1 MRIAHISSVF
11 HEVSFDSDSQE
22 GREIAVLAA
31 GLIRAGHD
39 VTVFASGDSRTVGAL
54 IPMSQQALRHHPAP
68 KRNLS
73 EGLMYLALEK
83 AFAASP
89 SFDLIHVHAG
99 FTAFPLMRRSP
110 VPILAT
116 VYGFLDTP
124 EVARVYREFNEL
136 PLVATAI
143 EQIQQCPDL
152 NWQAIIPWHVSSH
165 QRTRF
170 AKRIGALDYL
180 ASAYGAVYEQMVP
193 ADTPRRRSSWLAH
206 SRPGMVSP
214 EHIMR

>member
-1 MRIAHISSVF
+1 MRIAHVSSVF

-31 GLIRAGHD
+31 GLVRAGHD
-39 VTVFASGDSRTVGAL
+39 VTIFASGDSRSAGVL
-54 IPMSQQALRHHPAP
+54 VPMSQQALRHHPAP

-73 EGLMYLALEK
+73 EGLMFLALEK

-89 SFDLIHVHAG
+89 EFDIIHVHAG

-110 VPILAT
+110 VPVLAT
-116 VYGFLDTP
+116 VYGSLDSP
-124 EVARVYREFNEL
+124 EVAHVYREFKEL

-143 EQIQQCPDL
+143 EQIHVCPDL

-165 QRTRF
+165 QGTRL
-170 AKRIGALDYL
+170 AARIGAIEQL
-180 ASAYGAVYEQMVP
+180 AGAYAAVYEQMVP
-193 ADTPRRRSSWLAH
+193 ADIPRRRSSWLTH
-206 SRPGMVSP
+206 SRPDMVS
-214 EHIMR
+214 HGQTML

>member
-1 MRIAHISSVF
+1 MRIAHIGSVF
-11 HEVSFDSDSQE
+11 HEVSFESESQE

-31 GLIRAGHD
+31 GLVRAGHD
-39 VTVFASGDSRTVGAL
+39 VTVFASGDSRTVAAL
-54 IPMSQQALRHHPAP
+54 VPMSQRALRHHPAP

-89 SFDLIHVHAG
+89 AFDIIHVHAG

-110 VPILAT
+110 VPVLAT
-116 VYGFLDTP
+116 VYGLLDTP
-124 EVARVYREFNEL
+124 EVAQVYRQFKEL

-170 AKRIGALDYL
+170 AARVGAVEQL
-180 ASAYGAVYEQMVP
+180 AGAYGAVYEQMMP
-193 ADTPRRRSSWLAH
+193 AEAPRRRSSWLAH
-206 SRPGMVSP
+206 SRSGMVTP
-214 EHIMR
+214 EHTVL

>member
-1 MRIAHISSVF
+1 M
-11 HEVSFDSDSQE
+11 
-22 GREIAVLAA
+22 
-31 GLIRAGHD
+31 
-39 VTVFASGDSRTVGAL
+39 SRH
-54 IPMSQQALRHHPAP
+54 ALRHHPAP
-68 KRNLS
+68 KRHLS

-89 SFDLIHVHAG
+89 AFDIIHVHAG

-110 VPILAT
+110 VPVLAT

-152 NWQAIIPWHVSSH
+152 NWQAIIPWPASSH
-165 QRTRF
+165 QRIGF
-170 AKRIGALDYL
+170 AARTEALDQR
-180 ASAYGAVYEQMVP
+180 ASAYGAVYEQLMP
-193 ADTPRRRSSWLAH
+193 AETPLPRSSWPDR
-206 SRPGMVSP
+206 SRLGLVSP
-214 EHIMR
+214 EHTVL